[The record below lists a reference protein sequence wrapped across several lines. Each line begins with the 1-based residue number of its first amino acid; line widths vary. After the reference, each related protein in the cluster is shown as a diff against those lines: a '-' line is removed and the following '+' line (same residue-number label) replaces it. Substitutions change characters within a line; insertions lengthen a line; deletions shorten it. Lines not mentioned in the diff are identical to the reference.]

1 MVRLV
6 KTTTKTPNKNKKKEK
21 ITKKQKT
28 AKKNDCMTKYTLSI
42 GNVYRPIKYYPE
54 TTQLEPGKVLG
65 WVNPKNKKKQI
76 LHFTL
81 KDKQFLLDTIYYP
94 NKGLQCTII
103 GINPLETT
111 YEIIILMKKIGRS
124 HKGVISRSS
133 SNTSK
138 SIHEFRHVEPNTG
151 IEVLLSKVDQY
162 PHEQN

>member
-1 MVRLV
+1 MVRVV
-6 KTTTKTPNKNKKKEK
+6 KATIKTHNKTQVRKIVNKKRP
-21 ITKKQKT
+21 IKKT
-28 AKKNDCMTKYTLSI
+28 ETIKKNDHVSKYTLSI
-42 GNVYRPIKYYPE
+42 GNVLKPIKYYPE
-54 TTQLEPGKVLG
+54 TTYLKPENALG

-103 GINPLETT
+103 SINPLETT

-151 IEVLLSKVDQY
+151 IEVLLSKVD
-162 PHEQN
+162 